1 MFIAAFMPY
10 IEIMIAI
17 ILKQFKFNLQRKAK
31 ENIKFMLKKSD
42 LKSFSTQ

>member
-17 ILKQFKFNLQRKAK
+17 ILKQVKRILDRGSLGMVDANKPT
-31 ENIKFMLKKSD
+31 KK
-42 LKSFSTQ
+42 TTNQ